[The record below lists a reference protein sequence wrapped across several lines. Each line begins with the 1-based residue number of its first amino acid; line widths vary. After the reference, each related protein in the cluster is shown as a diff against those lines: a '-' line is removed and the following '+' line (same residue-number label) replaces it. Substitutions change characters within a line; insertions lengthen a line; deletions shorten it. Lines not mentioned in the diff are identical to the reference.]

1 MSDPSDPRT
10 PALIVRALP
19 VAVVDRDGH
28 IRLAGG
34 KDGGGI
40 AGHVSDALVGQCL
53 FDLVH
58 PHDLV
63 AVLDHFVDVRDHGVP
78 LVEVDARVR
87 GPEGAYR
94 DMTMAFH
101 ATPGSS
107 DVLVWCHDVTARVMV
122 EEALRTS
129 ALHSALVEQ
138 SRALL
143 AVLEVDGSV
152 RYLNPAAMDMFEDAC
167 RETGVVPTITSLVHP
182 DDVSLV
188 TARFADALAAPR
200 RRVECDVR
208 IRRGELWRTVQVE
221 LVNLVEDPAVRG
233 VVADCIDVTE
243 QLDLAH
249 RALHDPLTGV
259 ANRVLLNDR
268 LALASARLART
279 GRPLMVAYV
288 DLDRFKSINDTLG
301 HEIGDAI
308 LIEVAKRLT
317 ASVRPGDTVAR
328 LGGDEFVIV
337 CPDLPEPSLAD
348 DLADRLIEAVS
359 EPIDLG
365 IERRVVTASVGVL
378 LVDEP
383 VEPNEALT
391 AADAAMYRAKR
402 AGGNFGVR
410 TRR

>member
-1 MSDPSDPRT
+1 MPGART
-10 PALIVRALP
+10 AA
-19 VAVVDRDGH
+19 
-28 IRLAGG
+28 
-34 KDGGGI
+34 GI

-94 DMTMAFH
+94 DMSIAFH

-233 VVADCIDVTE
+233 IVADCIDVTE

-268 LALASARLART
+268 LALDVRAPRSHRASADGRLRRPRPIQVDQRHARPRDRRRGTHRGCEAPHGLGAT
-279 GRPLMVAYV
+279 GRH
-288 DLDRFKSINDTLG
+288 R
-301 HEIGDAI
+301 
-308 LIEVAKRLT
+308 
-317 ASVRPGDTVAR
+317 RPPRG
-328 LGGDEFVIV
+328 
-337 CPDLPEPSLAD
+337 
-348 DLADRLIEAVS
+348 
-359 EPIDLG
+359 
-365 IERRVVTASVGVL
+365 
-378 LVDEP
+378 
-383 VEPNEALT
+383 
-391 AADAAMYRAKR
+391 
-402 AGGNFGVR
+402 
-410 TRR
+410 